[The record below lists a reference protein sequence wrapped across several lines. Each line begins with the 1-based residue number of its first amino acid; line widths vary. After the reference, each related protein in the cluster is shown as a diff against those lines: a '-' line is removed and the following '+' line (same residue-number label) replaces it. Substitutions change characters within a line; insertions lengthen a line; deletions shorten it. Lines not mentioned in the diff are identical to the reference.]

1 MLNKSFFLLCISI
14 LFVLGAGGFGMISIV
29 KESNAEPIIPNIVV
43 NGGFESYKSSSSDG
57 WTERRP
63 DGWKIVNLTGAAK
76 ATVDLDAK
84 HDGTAALQLQG
95 DSKPTRSAVSQNVSV
110 HENQYYEASAWV
122 KTDQLVSNDAGATF
136 RLQFYNTANANMNKH
151 ITFGSVKGTEDWML
165 VTHRFQAPA
174 GATKM
179 LLEIFIWNSTG
190 TAWFDEV
197 ALREVTPVADIVLD
211 RRTAALRIGEKLA
224 IGATVLPEQAGN
236 KRLTWIS
243 SNPDVAQV
251 QDGIVIGIGSGSARI
266 TTQSVDSGVKTEI
279 AVEVSADGG
288 SLKDDNY
295 SHRVKEDQQVN
306 GAMAVKDAEGNSL
319 SYAMLDFPRNGA
331 IRLDLTGTWS
341 YTPNADFAGTDK
353 FIAVVTNGKGGIA
366 SSEVTINIIPE
377 NDPPKAENEQK
388 QTLKNTSLKAK
399 ISGYDVDG
407 DSLTYSVA
415 LPPSHGTV
423 TLGAND
429 DWTYVPATDYLGA
442 DMFTLSV
449 QDGNG
454 GNTETEVSL
463 LVTPPRTDVIVKLKK
478 NSAGQQH
485 PRLMATADDFS
496 RIREGVETDANMKK
510 WYNNLIVEADA
521 ILPQPVS
528 KYELPDGRRL
538 LDTSRRVLSRVRTL
552 AMTYQISGDEKYAE
566 RAWMELDAAA
576 GFKDWNPSHF
586 LDTAEMTHAFAIGYD
601 WLYHYWTPER
611 KEVLRTAI
619 VEKGLKQAL
628 GEYRKQSDWSKAN
641 HNWNSVCNG
650 GIGIGALAIADENP
664 ELEALAGEILEGA
677 IKLLPTMIAEYAPDG
692 AWGEGPGYWEY
703 GTQYAVYFL
712 ESLHKTL
719 GMDYG
724 ITDMKG
730 FPNAFR
736 FLIHING
743 PKGTFN
749 FADGGAGKINSPLA
763 LWFALRFGQQDAIWY
778 HQNLYNADRGGLFD
792 LLWYRPDAYASSADG
807 DVPSRDAYF
816 RHVEN
821 VVMRSAWN
829 QDDAAFAAFK
839 AGDNSINHG
848 HLDIGTFVYDV
859 LGIRW
864 AHDLG
869 ADNYNLPDYFQKNR
883 WQYYRTRAE
892 GHNTLVINPGKEA
905 DQSLEAKAAIVK
917 FDSNAYG
924 AMAIGDL
931 TSAYKQDAISA
942 KRGMMM
948 FDSRRQLLIQDE
960 LRLRKPSEVWWFMH
974 TQAQIDVLPD
984 GKSAILSQAGKR
996 VMVQLLGETGASF
1009 SVMNAEPLPTSPGP
1023 KQGVNNR
1030 YKKLTIHLSGVET
1043 AVLSVRFVP
1052 LLDENA
1058 DPNEPIVTPLDQWT
1072 LSE

>member
-1 MLNKSFFLLCISI
+1 
-14 LFVLGAGGFGMISIV
+14 MISNV
-29 KESNAEPIIPNIVV
+29 KESKAESVAPNMVV
-43 NGGFESYKSSSSDG
+43 NGGFEAYKSTSSDG

-63 DGWKIVNLTGAAK
+63 DGWKVVNLTGVAK
-76 ATVDLDAK
+76 ATVDLDAQ

-95 DSKPTRSAVSQNVSV
+95 GPKPTRSAVSQNVSV
-110 HENQYYEASAWV
+110 RENQFYEASAWV

-136 RLQFYNTANANMNKH
+136 RLQFYNAANANMNKH
-151 ITFGSVKGTEDWML
+151 ITFGSVKGTEDWTL

-179 LLEIFIWNSTG
+179 LFEIFIWNGTG
-190 TAWFDEV
+190 TVWFDGV
-197 ALREVTPVADIVLD
+197 ALRKVTPVADIVLD
-211 RRTAALRIGEKLA
+211 RRTAALRLGEQLA
-224 IGATVLPEQAGN
+224 AGATVLPEQAGN

-243 SNPDVAQV
+243 SDPGVAQV
-251 QDGIVIGIGSGSARI
+251 QEGMVTGVGIGSARI
-266 TTQSVDSGVKTEI
+266 TVQSVDSGVKTEM
-279 AVEVSADGG
+279 AVEVSAGG
-288 SLKDDNY
+288 GYLKADDDT
-295 SHRVKEDQQVN
+295 HRVKEDQQVN
-306 GAMAVKDAEGNSL
+306 GAMATRDAEGNTL
-319 SYAMLDFPRNGA
+319 SYAVLDFPRNGA
-331 IRLDLTGTWS
+331 SRLDPAGTWT

-366 SSEVTINIIPE
+366 SSEISIDIVPE
-377 NDPPKAENEQK
+377 NDAPMAEHEQK
-388 QTLKNTSLKAK
+388 QTLKNTALKAK
-399 ISGYDVDG
+399 ISSYDVDG
-407 DSLTYSVA
+407 DMMTYSV
-415 LPPSHGTV
+415 LLRPSHGTV
-423 TLGAND
+423 ALGANG
-429 DWTYVPATDYLGA
+429 DWTYVPETDYLGA
-442 DMFTLSV
+442 DRFTLSV

-454 GNTETEVSL
+454 GNTEAEVSL
-463 LVTPPRTDVIVKLKK
+463 LVAPPRTEVIAKLKET
-478 NSAGQQH
+478 SAEQQH
-485 PRLMATADDFS
+485 PRLMATADDFT
-496 RIREGVETDANMKK
+496 RIKEGIQSDANMKK
-510 WYNNLIVEADA
+510 WYNNLVAEADA

-566 RAWMELDAAA
+566 RAWKELEAAE

-601 WLYHYWTPER
+601 WLYHYWIPER
-611 KEVLRTAI
+611 KELLRTAI
-619 VEKGLKQAL
+619 ADKGLKQAL
-628 GEYRKQSDWSKAN
+628 GEYRKQSDWSKAT

-650 GIGIGALAIADENP
+650 GIGMGALAIADENP

-677 IKLLPTMIAEYAPDG
+677 IQSLPTMIAEYAPDG

-703 GTQYAVYFL
+703 GTQYAVYFV

-719 GMDYG
+719 GTDYG

-730 FPNAFR
+730 FSNAFR
-736 FLIHING
+736 FLIQING

-763 LWFALRFGQQDAIWY
+763 LWFTHRFGQQDAIWY
-778 HQNLYNADRGGLFD
+778 HQNSYNADRGGLFD
-792 LLWYRPDAYASSADG
+792 LLWYRPDTYASSTDA
-807 DVPSRDAYF
+807 PSRDAYF

-821 VVMRSAWN
+821 AAMRSAWN
-829 QDDAAFAAFK
+829 QDNAAFAAFK
-839 AGDNSINHG
+839 AGDNSVNHG
-848 HLDIGTFVYDV
+848 HLDIGTFVYDA
-859 LGIRW
+859 LGVRW
-864 AHDLG
+864 VHDLG

-892 GHNTLVINPGKEA
+892 GHNTLVINPGAGA
-905 DQSLEAKAAIVK
+905 DQNLEAKAAIVK
-917 FDSNAYG
+917 FDSNADG

-931 TSAYKQDAISA
+931 TPAYKQDALSV

-960 LRLRKPSEVWWFMH
+960 LHLRKPSEVWWFMH
-974 TQAQIDVLPD
+974 TQAQIDVRPD

-996 VMVQLLGETGASF
+996 VMVQLLGETSASF
-1009 SVMNAEPLPTSPGP
+1009 SVRSAEPLPTSPAP
-1023 KQGVNNR
+1023 KQGANDR

-1052 LLDENA
+1052 LADESA
-1058 DPNEPIVTPLDQWT
+1058 ELVEPRVTPLDQWT
-1072 LSE
+1072 LPE